1 VPPRADLRG
10 PRLAASAVA
19 TDHGRLLLVRRPPR
33 ASSGGAWALPG
44 GHVEAGERVG
54 DAAVRELAEE
64 TGLRSRCG
72 PFVGWTERIGPGTH
86 YVILSFRV
94 ELLDPPEAAVA
105 ADDAEALAWVPVGEV
120 VAAGYPLVPGLADF
134 LVTHGV
140 VPGPGGPGAGAG
152 WISAS
157 GA

>member
-1 VPPRADLRG
+1 MPPGAARRG

-19 TDHGRLLLVRRPPR
+19 TDAGRLLLVRRPPQ

-105 ADDAEALAWVPVGEV
+105 ADDADALAWVPVGEV
-120 VAAGYPLVPGLADF
+120 VARHPLVPGLAEF
-134 LVTHGV
+134 LVAHGV
-140 VPGPGGPGAGAG
+140 VPGPGGPGAGTG
-152 WISAS
+152 VSAS

>member
-1 VPPRADLRG
+1 VPPEAARPG

-19 TDHGRLLLVRRPPR
+19 TDAGRLLLVRRPPR

-72 PFVGWTERIGPGTH
+72 SFVGWTERIGPGTH

-94 ELLDPPEAAVA
+94 VLLDPPEAAVA
-105 ADDAEALAWVPVGEV
+105 ADDADALAWVPVGEV
-120 VAAGYPLVPGLADF
+120 LDGYPLVPGLADF
-134 LVTHGV
+134 LADHGV
-140 VPGPGGPGAGAG
+140 VPGPGAPGGGPGGV
-152 WISAS
+152 SAS